1 MSGLILK
8 DLLNLKKQSKVYIAF
23 IIFYGFLAFTSKDT
37 SFLNG
42 VICIFCAMLPITAL
56 AYDERSNWD
65 RYALS
70 MPINRKD
77 IIISKYLLGILCSFL
92 GFIICFLFNI
102 FSNSLSK
109 ETLALSLLF
118 FGISIILISILL
130 PILFK
135 FGVEKGRLI
144 MMIVLFS
151 PTIIIVAISKLN
163 LSKPS
168 EETIN
173 TIIHFAPFI
182 APIIVL
188 VVLILSIFISLN
200 IYKNKDL

>member
-1 MSGLILK
+1 M
-8 DLLNLKKQSKVYIAF
+8 KKQSKVYIAF

>member
-8 DLLNLKKQSKVYIAF
+8 DLLNLKKQSKIYMAF

-37 SFLNG
+37 SFLG
-42 VICIFCAMLPITAL
+42 GIVCIFCAMLPITAL

-70 MPINRKD
+70 MPISRKD

-92 GFIICFLFNI
+92 GFLICFLFNI
-102 FSNSLSK
+102 FSNSLSN

-118 FGISIILISILL
+118 FGIAILLISILL

-144 MMIVLFS
+144 MMIVIFS
-151 PTIIIVAISKLN
+151 PTIILVALSKFN
-163 LSKPS
+163 FPKPS

-173 TIIHFAPFI
+173 TIINFAPFI
-182 APIIVL
+182 APILVL
-188 VVLILSIFISLN
+188 LVLILSIFISLK